1 MCRQGPMFR
10 IFLVE
15 DDERVSTALTELLG
29 GLPKVQITAC
39 ATSEGAAID
48 WLMENRL
55 RWGLAVV
62 DLALGTG
69 SGLRVLSA
77 CRVRKSHQKMVVLS
91 NHLTREMR
99 RRCMTLGAD
108 AVFEK
113 ASDIEVVF
121 DYCRAASE
129 SAAHRS

>member
-1 MCRQGPMFR
+1 MFR

-15 DDERVSTALTELLG
+15 DDQRVSAALTELLG
-29 GLPKVQITAC
+29 GLPGVQVIAC
-39 ATSEGAAID
+39 ATSEGAAVD

-55 RWGLAVV
+55 KWDLAVV

-69 SGLRVLSA
+69 SGLRVLGA

-113 ASDIEVVF
+113 ASDIEAVF

-129 SAAHRS
+129 VAVHRG